1 MSSFVRTGGSAIKQ
15 LKTRTSADK
24 NPPSDGFFDRPSG
37 FFDRPGGFFD
47 RPRDERSRIKCSET
61 INYVFKEVAI
71 VTKLLTVILEEITEE
86 WLGMIFFCIIKMA
99 DWHSKW

>member
-24 NPPSDGFFDRPSG
+24 NPPSGGFFDRPSG
-37 FFDRPGGFFD
+37 FFDRP
-47 RPRDERSRIKCSET
+47 RDGRSRRKCSGT
-61 INYVFKEVAI
+61 VDYVFKEVAI
-71 VTKLLTVILEEITEE
+71 VVKLLTVILKEIAEE
-86 WLGMIFFCIIKMA
+86 WLGMIFFCVIKMA

>member
-24 NPPSDGFFDRPSG
+24 NPPS
-37 FFDRPGGFFD
+37 GGFFD
-47 RPRDERSRIKCSET
+47 RPRDGRSRRKCSGT
-61 INYVFKEVAI
+61 VDYVFKEVAI
-71 VTKLLTVILEEITEE
+71 VVKLLTVILKEIAEE
-86 WLGMIFFCIIKMA
+86 WLGMIFFCVIKMA

>member
-24 NPPSDGFFDRPSG
+24 NPPSGGFFDRPSG
-37 FFDRPGGFFD
+37 FFDRP
-47 RPRDERSRIKCSET
+47 RDGCSRRKYSGT
-61 INYVFKEVAI
+61 TNYVFKEVAI

-86 WLGMIFFCIIKMA
+86 WLGMIFFCVIKMTG
-99 DWHSKW
+99 WHSEW

>member
-15 LKTRTSADK
+15 LKIRTSADK
-24 NPPSDGFFDRPSG
+24 NPPS
-37 FFDRPGGFFD
+37 GGFFD
-47 RPRDERSRIKCSET
+47 RLRGGRSRIKCSET
-61 INYVFKEVAI
+61 INYVFKM

-86 WLGMIFFCIIKMA
+86 WLGMIFFCVIKMA

>member
-24 NPPSDGFFDRPSG
+24 NPPS
-37 FFDRPGGFFD
+37 GGFFD
-47 RPRDERSRIKCSET
+47 RPRDGRSRRKCIET
-61 INYVFKEVAI
+61 INYVFKEVVM
-71 VTKLLTVILEEITEE
+71 VTKLLTVIFKEITEE

-99 DWHSKW
+99 DWYSKW